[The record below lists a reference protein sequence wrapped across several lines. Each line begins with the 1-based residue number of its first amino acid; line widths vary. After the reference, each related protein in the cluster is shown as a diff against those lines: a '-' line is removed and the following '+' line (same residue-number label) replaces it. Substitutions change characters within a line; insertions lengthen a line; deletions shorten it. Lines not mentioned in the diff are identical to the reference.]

1 MFSSAQLDSTTI
13 NFTTKERKTF
23 GDRNLW
29 FGKDPNEKDHN
40 FSQQAHIHTHKHTY
54 THSGTH
60 MQHARTH
67 THSVRKYRE
76 RERDNRQTE

>member
-40 FSQQAHIHTHKHTY
+40 FSQQAHIHTHIHTLRH
-54 THSGTH
+54 THAT
-60 MQHARTH
+60 RTH
-67 THSVRKYRE
+67 AHTLCTKISRE